1 MSIPIVDNNIFRL
14 FSLEDE
20 NNFSGFQRTN
30 CYTIIFVLN
39 GNGIFKAE
47 GLAYSF
53 EEKTLICLSP
63 YQPYMIN
70 AARTLQGYI
79 LHFHS
84 DFLCVYKHHKEIA
97 CNGVLFDNIYQSPIL
112 GLTDGEGEK
121 LHQMLQQM
129 EAEVRDIGLAQYE
142 LLVSYL
148 KIFLIHATRIK
159 VLEQPG
165 AGIIK
170 NEPLIVKNLKDA
182 IEHYFRKEHS
192 ASYYCGLLNISTKAL
207 AKIVKNHLGK
217 TLNHLISERIVVE
230 AKRELYLT
238 SKPVK
243 EIARDLGFN
252 DEYYFSRFF
261 KKNAAIS
268 PQTYRD
274 TVGVG
279 KLTNIN

>member
-14 FSLEDE
+14 LSFNDE
-20 NNFSGFQRTN
+20 SNFSGFQRTN

-53 EEKTLICLSP
+53 EGKTLICLSP

-70 AARTLQGYI
+70 ASVTLQGYV

-84 DFLCVYKHHKEIA
+84 DFLCVYKHHNEVA
-97 CNGVLFDNIYQSPIL
+97 CNGVLFDNIYRSPIL
-112 GLTDGEGEK
+112 SLTEAEGEK

-129 EAEVRDIGLAQYE
+129 EAEVHDIGLAQYE

-165 AGIIK
+165 AHIIK
-170 NEPLIVKNLKDA
+170 DEPLIVKNLKDA

-192 ASYYCGLLNISTKAL
+192 ASYYSGLLNISTKAL
-207 AKIVKNHLGK
+207 AKIIKSHLGK
-217 TLNHLISERIVVE
+217 PLNHLISERIVVE

-243 EIARDLGFN
+243 EIAYDLGFN

-261 KKNAAIS
+261 KKNTSIS
-268 PQTYRD
+268 PQMYRA
-274 TVGVG
+274 TVGFG
-279 KLTNIN
+279 KAEIN

>member
-14 FSLEDE
+14 LSFNDE
-20 NNFSGFQRTN
+20 SNFSGFQRTN

-39 GNGIFKAE
+39 GSGIFKAE
-47 GLAYSF
+47 GLAYPF
-53 EEKTLICLSP
+53 EENTLICLSP

-70 AARTLQGYI
+70 AAVTLQGYV

-84 DFLCVYKHHKEIA
+84 DFLCVYKHHNEVA
-97 CNGVLFDNIYQSPIL
+97 CNGVLFDNIYRSPIL
-112 GLTDGEGEK
+112 SLTEGEGKK

-159 VLEQPG
+159 VLEQPSSH
-165 AGIIK
+165 IIK

-192 ASYYCGLLNISTKAL
+192 ASYYSGLLNISTKAL
-207 AKIVKNHLGK
+207 AKIIKSHLGK
-217 TLNHLISERIVVE
+217 PLNHLISERIVVE

-243 EIARDLGFN
+243 EIAYDLGFN

-261 KKNAAIS
+261 KKNTSIS
-268 PQTYRD
+268 PQMYRA
-274 TVGVG
+274 TVGFG
-279 KLTNIN
+279 KAEIN

>member
-1 MSIPIVDNNIFRL
+1 MNVPIVDNSIFRL
-14 FSLEDE
+14 FSLRDE
-20 NNFSGFQRTN
+20 NNSSEFQRTN
-30 CYTIIFVLN
+30 CYTVILVN
-39 GNGIFKAE
+39 GNGIFNAE
-47 GLAYSF
+47 GLVYPF
-53 EEKTLICLSP
+53 EGVKLICLSP
-63 YQPYMIN
+63 YQPYQIK
-70 AARTLQGYI
+70 AAAPLNGYI

-84 DFLCVYKHHKEIA
+84 DFLCVYKHHDEIA
-97 CNGVLFDNIYQSPIL
+97 CNGVLFDNIYRTPIL
-112 GLTDGEGEK
+112 SLTNEEGEK
-121 LHQMLQQM
+121 LQHMLQQM
-129 EAEVRDIGLAQYE
+129 EAEVRDIGIAQGE

-159 VLEQPG
+159 VLTKPAVQLLR
-165 AGIIK
+165 

-207 AKIVKNHLGK
+207 AKIVKSHLGK
-217 TLNHLISERIVVE
+217 TLNHLIAERIIVE
-230 AKRELYLT
+230 AKRELYLS

-243 EIARDLGFN
+243 EIAADLGFN

-274 TVGVG
+274 TVGFD
-279 KLTNIN
+279 KLASIA

>member
-14 FSLEDE
+14 LSFRDE
-20 NNFSGFQRTN
+20 SNFSGFQRTN

-53 EEKTLICLSP
+53 EGKTLICLSP

-70 AARTLQGYI
+70 ASVTLQGYV

-84 DFLCVYKHHKEIA
+84 DFLCVYKHHNEVA
-97 CNGVLFDNIYQSPIL
+97 CNGVLFDNIYRSPIL
-112 GLTDGEGEK
+112 SLTEAEGEK

-129 EAEVRDIGLAQYE
+129 EAEVHDIGLAQYE

-165 AGIIK
+165 AHIIK
-170 NEPLIVKNLKDA
+170 DEPLIVKNLKDA

-192 ASYYCGLLNISTKAL
+192 ASYYSGLLNISTKAL
-207 AKIVKNHLGK
+207 AKIIKSHLGK
-217 TLNHLISERIVVE
+217 PLNHLISERIVVE

-243 EIARDLGFN
+243 EIAYDLGFN

-261 KKNAAIS
+261 KKNTRIS
-268 PQTYRD
+268 PQMYRA
-274 TVGVG
+274 TVGFG
-279 KLTNIN
+279 KAEIN